1 MLIVA
6 ASLLHRS
13 TTTFIL
19 SDWFIIVTRISFDRL
34 LSYNWKLYMFRFLPS
49 ASLFKK
55 HSIRRQAK
63 LIKESGLFD
72 SKWYLEQNIDV
83 KESGQDPIKHY
94 IQFGVTEGRAPSPK
108 FDQTWYLSQYQDVAI
123 AGLNP
128 LVHYIEHGMAEGR
141 SIQANDSRAQSIKPS
156 TQAGDLN
163 KKLWGGFSEH
173 AVKDLEKFAYD
184 DNGKKSERAHAL
196 LSLSRW
202 YSTTKD
208 WSNAY
213 RCLKDI
219 RPLDIKLYRAKRT
232 KLLLIDSLLQLGL
245 LDKATEFLEPTLA
258 QRFDSDFLCAL
269 CNRLESNEERLIVLN
284 KIYSHFGLSEV
295 SFIDQSEGMKFGNLT
310 IATPPKTIS
319 GGSKISILVPVYNA
333 EDFISVAMQSL
344 LSQSW
349 SNIEIIAVDDCS
361 TDNSLALLEEMA
373 ALDSRLKV
381 AKNTVNQGAYG
392 TRNKALS
399 LATGDF
405 VTVHD
410 SDDWSHPQMLEI
422 QMGAMLSNPRL
433 KITCSMMARVHSNM
447 EFMLRPQRNNL
458 DYVHRS
464 YPSVLIRKHDLEALG
479 EWDGVSANADDEFVQ
494 RARML
499 WGNDSVKDILTG
511 VPLSFFLVH
520 ENSLTQNKKTS
531 LNSLTFGIRQEY
543 SRQANY
549 WKSKK
554 VEANSEKI
562 VTNRKSLKDPFP
574 IPAGLA
580 PNNWPLNR
588 HYDLVIISDLSLL
601 GGTRRCNEGY
611 VAAALDS
618 GLRVGLFHWPRYD
631 LKVAE
636 IADEYMEL
644 SYNENVDILVPEDD
658 INADL
663 VVIHHPP
670 ILKYEIDAVPTI
682 DCKKVAILVNQS
694 PMQLWSEKPHYYAE
708 KDVNELTQKLFGKLP
723 VWIPISSIV
732 EKTLT
737 LAGGGNNLLNETWFP
752 PYSHDL
758 PKTVPN
764 PPNGLG
770 SNRPIVLGRHSRD
783 HWTKWPESHSDIFN
797 AYCGNKK
804 NVKVQLLGGA
814 KTPQKVLRKLPR
826 NWEVFEFDS
835 IEVTDFIDGLD
846 FFLHFTHEDYIEEF
860 GRNIMEAMAA
870 GRVVILPESY
880 EQVFG
885 EAAVYCEPS
894 NVEETIRQL
903 WSDQGKYT
911 VQTQRGFAFVVENC
925 SRPVVSRKILN
936 LLK

>member
-1 MLIVA
+1 
-6 ASLLHRS
+6 
-13 TTTFIL
+13 
-19 SDWFIIVTRISFDRL
+19 
-34 LSYNWKLYMFRFLPS
+34 MFRFLPS
-49 ASLFKK
+49 ASLLKK
-55 HSIRRQAK
+55 QSLRHQIK
-63 LIKESGLFD
+63 LIEESGLFD
-72 SKWYLEQNIDV
+72 EEWYLEQNIDV
-83 KESGQDPIKHY
+83 KESAQNPIKHY
-94 IQFGVTEGRAPSPK
+94 IQFGASEGRTPSPK
-108 FDQTWYLSQYQDVAI
+108 FDQTWYLTQYQDVAN

-128 LVHYIEHGMAEGR
+128 LVHYIEHGIAEGR
-141 SIQANDSRAQSIKPS
+141 SIHANDSKAQSIKPS
-156 TQAGDLN
+156 TPAGELN

-173 AVKDLEKFAYD
+173 AVIDLEKFAYD
-184 DNGKKSERAHAL
+184 ENNKKQERAQAL
-196 LSLSRW
+196 FSLSRW
-202 YSTTKD
+202 YSTAKD
-208 WSNAY
+208 WTNAY

-219 RPLDIKLYRAKRT
+219 RPLDIKLYRNKRT
-232 KLLLIDSLLQLGL
+232 KLLLIESLLQLGQV
-245 LDKATEFLEPTLA
+245 DKAADFLEPTLA

-269 CNRLESNEERLIVLN
+269 CNSLESSEQRLAVLN
-284 KIYSHFGLSEV
+284 KIYSHYGLSQV
-295 SFIDQSEGMKFGNLT
+295 SFSDQSKGMQFGNLT
-310 IATPPKTIS
+310 VATPPKTIS

-333 EDFISVAMQSL
+333 EDFITVAMQSL
-344 LSQSW
+344 LEQSW

-361 TDNSLALLEEMA
+361 TDNSFVLLEEMA
-373 ALDSRLKV
+373 SADSRLKI
-381 AKNTVNQGAYG
+381 AKNSVNQGAYG

-405 VTVHD
+405 ITVHD

-447 EFMLRPQRNNL
+447 QFMLRPQRNNL

-464 YPSVLIRKHDLEALG
+464 YPSVLLRKQDLEALG

-499 WGNDSVKDILTG
+499 WGKDSVKDILTG

-554 VEANSEKI
+554 VEPNSKKI
-562 VTNRKSLKDPFP
+562 VTNRESLKEPFP

-611 VAAALDS
+611 ISAALDS

-658 INADL
+658 IDADL
-663 VVIHHPP
+663 VIIHHPP

-694 PMQLWSEKPHYYAE
+694 PMQLWSEKPHYYSE
-708 KDVNELTQKLFGKLP
+708 QEVNELSQKLFGQDP
-723 VWIPISSIV
+723 VWIAISAVV
-732 EKTLT
+732 EKTLA
-737 LAGGGNNLLNETWFP
+737 LAGGGNNLLDEIWFP

-758 PKTVPN
+758 PDTVPE
-764 PPNGLG
+764 PPVDLG
-770 SNRPIVLGRHSRD
+770 TDRPIVLGRHSRD
-783 HWTKWPESHSDIFN
+783 HWTKWPESQSDLLN
-797 AYCGNKK
+797 AYCVNKK
-804 NVKVQLLGGA
+804 GVAVHLLGGA
-814 KTPQKVLRKLPR
+814 KTPKKVLGKLPK
-826 NWEVFEFDS
+826 NWKVFEFDS
-835 IEVTDFIDGLD
+835 IEVTEFIKGLD

-860 GRNIMEAMAA
+860 GRNIMEAMAT

-880 EQVFG
+880 EKVFG
-885 EAAVYCEPS
+885 DAAVYCKPS
-894 NVEETIRQL
+894 KVEDTIREL
-903 WSDQGKYT
+903 WSDKDKYT
-911 VQTQRGFAFVVENC
+911 AQTQHGFAFVVENC
-925 SRPVVSRKILN
+925 SRPVVARKILN